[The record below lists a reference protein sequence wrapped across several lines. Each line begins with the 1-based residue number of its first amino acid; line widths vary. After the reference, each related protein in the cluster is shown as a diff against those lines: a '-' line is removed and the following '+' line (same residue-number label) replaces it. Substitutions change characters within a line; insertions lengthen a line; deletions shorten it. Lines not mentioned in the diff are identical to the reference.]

1 MVPGLIY
8 MFGGSVA
15 PSGFL
20 MCDGSSVSRVTYSDL
35 FDTIGT
41 TYGSGDGSTTF
52 NIPDL
57 TGRIPIG
64 VSGND
69 VLGDIGGEEMH
80 TLTTVELPSHG
91 HTIPSHGHENTIKAT
106 TPTLTHSITQ
116 PMFTYNPPSG
126 GQTTEQYS
134 GSNRDVT
141 TANTST
147 AATRSASLAIANHS
161 ASACTK
167 TGSVTDCSAFNTSSV
182 GGDSAH
188 SNMQP
193 YLTLNYIISTGL

>member
-8 MFGGSVA
+8 MFGGTVA

-20 MCDGSSVSRVTYSDL
+20 MCDGSAVSRSTYSDL

-41 TYGSGDGSTTF
+41 TYGPGDGTSTF
-52 NIPDL
+52 NIPNL

-64 VSGND
+64 ISGNV
-69 VLGDIGGEEMH
+69 VLGDTGGEEMH
-80 TLTTVELPSHG
+80 TVTIAELPSHR
-91 HTIPSHGHENTIKAT
+91 HTIPSHGHTNTIKAT
-106 TPTLTHSITQ
+106 TPQLAHSITQ

-126 GQTTEQYS
+126 GQATVKYV
-134 GSNRDVT
+134 GSTKDVT

-147 AATRSASLAIANHS
+147 AATRSANLAIAKHS

-167 TGSVTDCSAFNTSSV
+167 TGSVTDCSTFDTSSA
-182 GGDSAH
+182 GSDSAH

-193 YLTLNYIISTGL
+193 YLTLNYVISTGL

>member
-8 MFGGSVA
+8 MFGGTVA
-15 PSGFL
+15 PYGFL
-20 MCDGSSVSRVTYSDL
+20 MCDGSAVSRSTYSDL

-41 TYGSGDGSTTF
+41 TYGPGDGATTF

-64 VSGND
+64 ISGNV
-69 VLGDIGGEEMH
+69 VLGDTGGEEMH
-80 TLTTVELPSHG
+80 TLTTTELPSHG
-91 HTIPSHGHENTIKAT
+91 HTIPAHGHANTITAT
-106 TPTLTHSITQ
+106 TPKLTHSITQ

-126 GQTTEQYS
+126 GQSAQKYSTT
-134 GSNRDVT
+134 SNDVT

-147 AATRSASLAIANHS
+147 AATRSANLAIAKHS

-167 TGSVTDCSAFNTSSV
+167 TGSVTDCSAFNTSSA
-182 GGDSAH
+182 GSDSAH

-193 YLTLNYIISTGL
+193 YLTLNYVISTGL